1 MIIAC
6 DTESTG
12 LSTFHGHKPFA
23 ISICDEEY
31 NENYIDC
38 PVNTK
43 TREPE
48 WDDIAARDDY
58 DTWVKIVDYLES
70 IHIEK
75 VFHHAKHDI
84 RMLRSIGINV
94 RGKIHDT
101 SIAARCTNTLEI
113 TVALKPLAKKYLDIS
128 SSDEDELKKAVEF
141 YRRKGK
147 GLRFNLGAKVQE
159 DYWLPKVFDKNN
171 NLCEKYCRLDAL
183 RCMKLHQM
191 YQEAMK
197 EFGVYHTYLKEMELL
212 HILFEME
219 DKGLYSN
226 LDRINEGIKYC
237 EQRSAETEEEIFR
250 KYGSTNLDSPKQ
262 LGPYLVQNMGIPIV
276 EQTDK
281 GQISTGLPTLRKYFN
296 YNPTGLTLLFKRS
309 AYETIRGYYENYFN
323 HYTYGYIHSSI
334 KQFDTSTFRLSVV
347 DPNLQNVANPVT
359 SGGNISYVRDEKLVN
374 ARRCFGPEPNT
385 IWLVIDYKQL
395 ELRIFASR
403 ASEET
408 LIEVFNSGGDPH
420 NTTREKCPFLA
431 AMPKE
436 QGRKIAKNTNFTVI
450 NVGGAAAL
458 YEKYSIPLDQG
469 EIVVKEFKIAYPR
482 TKARAYEC
490 QNFAEKHGY
499 IVNAYNDKI
508 FTEYGLEY
516 RGTSYDIQSSAARL
530 IKRAM
535 IALHKFFQKAK
546 LKTHLLMQ
554 IHDELVIG
562 VPIEE
567 FDDNLVRDIK
577 CIMEDNGGAF
587 CVETPVDVSIV
598 TESWDQKQ
606 EYKFNGSHSK

>member
-23 ISICDEEY
+23 ISICWEDETDA
-31 NENYIDC
+31 YIDC

-48 WDDIAARDDY
+48 WNNVSDQHRFNNFCLL
-58 DTWVKIVDYLES
+58 LEDNS
-70 IHIEK
+70 IEK

-94 RGKIHDT
+94 KGKIHDT
-101 SIAARCTNTLEI
+101 SIAARCTNTLEL

-128 SSDEDELKKAVEF
+128 TDDEQELKKSVLF

-147 GLRFNLGAKVQE
+147 GLRFNLSDDTEA
-159 DYWLPKVFDKNN
+159 DYWLPKVFDKTN

-197 EFGVYHTYLKEMELL
+197 DFGVYHTYEKELELL

-226 LDRINEGIKYC
+226 LERINEGIEYC
-237 EQRSAETEEEIFR
+237 QKRATETEQEIYS

-262 LGPYLVQNMGIPIV
+262 LGPYLVEKMGVPI
-276 EQTDK
+276 EERTAT
-281 GQISTGLPTLRKYFN
+281 GLISTGLPTLRKYYD
-296 YNPTGLTLLFKRS
+296 YNQEGLKLLFKRS

-323 HYTYGYIHSSI
+323 HYVYGKIHCSI

-359 SGGNISYVRDEKLVN
+359 SGGNISYVRDEKPVN
-374 ARRCFGPEPNT
+374 ARRCFGPEPGT

-403 ASEET
+403 AGEET

-420 NTTREKCPFLA
+420 NTTRLKCPFLA

-450 NVGGAAAL
+450 NVGGAQAL

-469 EIVVKEFKIAYPR
+469 ETVVKEFKIAYPR

-490 QNFAEKHGY
+490 QHFAEKHGY

-508 FTEYGLEY
+508 FTEHGWEY

-535 IALHKFFQKAK
+535 INLAK
-546 LKTHLLMQ
+546 MFKKKRLNTHLLLQ
-554 IHDELVIG
+554 VHDELVIG
-562 VPIEE
+562 VPSEE
-567 FDDNLVRDIK
+567 FCDELVIDIK
-577 CIMEDNGGAF
+577 NIMEDNGGAF
-587 CVETPVDVSIV
+587 CVETPVDISIV
-598 TESWDQKQ
+598 IESWDQKQ
-606 EYKFNGSHSK
+606 EYKSNGSHS